1 MNRVLALSLRDL
13 KDIGRDPMLMIAIVG
28 PLLLATVI
36 RFVLPFASPLLEV
49 RFGFGLMEYG
59 ALFACLLL
67 AMVPL
72 MLGMLI
78 GLVLLDERD
87 EDLLS
92 YFAVTPL
99 MKKGY
104 LVYRLASPVVLSFV
118 LSLVALAAAGLAEYS
133 ATKAIPA
140 VLMLALEAPM
150 FALFMTVVAGNK
162 VEGMAVAKAGG
173 ILLLAPFANYF
184 LQDQWQWVGMLLP
197 TYWAAEAFLEPGGR
211 AVVVGFVFHG
221 VVLWGLMRRFMGQ
234 RN

>member
-13 KDIGRDPMLMIAIVG
+13 RDIGRDPMLLVAMVG
-28 PLLLATVI
+28 PLMLAVVI
-36 RFVLPFASPLLEV
+36 RFGLPFLSELLEV
-49 RFGFGLMEYG
+49 RFGWGLMEHEG
-59 ALFACLLL
+59 FFACMLLSV
-67 AMVPL
+67 VPL

-104 LVYRLASPVVLSFV
+104 LIYRLGSPVVLSFV
-118 LSLVALAAAGLAEYS
+118 LSLVALGAAGLTGYS
-133 ATKAIPA
+133 AMQTLPA
-140 VLMLALEAPM
+140 VVMLALEAPM
-150 FALFMTVVAGNK
+150 VALLMAVVAGNK
-162 VEGMAVAKAGG
+162 VEGLAVAKACGV
-173 ILLLAPFANYF
+173 LLLAPIANYF

-197 TYWAAEAFLEPGGR
+197 TYWAAEAFLEISGG
-211 AVVVGFVFHG
+211 VVVIGFVYHG
-221 VVLWGLMRRFMGQ
+221 VALWWLMKRFMGQ